1 MCSSRHLSLTI
12 SHPFS
17 LICPP
22 CLCHSSRP
30 SRPAEREAHRAASGD
45 GASLSGAAAEA
56 KPPRL
61 SAAVRQAAPE
71 NDGPASDRHWP
82 RPPHPAAEEDGD
94 WHVLTPTVAGDHEGL
109 VLDFNKSKKKEKK
122 KKKGQATK
130 SVKEGIERFYYW
142 NQVWWN

>member
-1 MCSSRHLSLTI
+1 MCSCCQLSLTF
-12 SHPFS
+12 SHPVS

-61 SAAVRQAAPE
+61 SAVVRQATPE
-71 NDGPASDRHWP
+71 NDGPASDRH
-82 RPPHPAAEEDGD
+82 
-94 WHVLTPTVAGDHEGL
+94 
-109 VLDFNKSKKKEKK
+109 
-122 KKKGQATK
+122 
-130 SVKEGIERFYYW
+130 
-142 NQVWWN
+142 